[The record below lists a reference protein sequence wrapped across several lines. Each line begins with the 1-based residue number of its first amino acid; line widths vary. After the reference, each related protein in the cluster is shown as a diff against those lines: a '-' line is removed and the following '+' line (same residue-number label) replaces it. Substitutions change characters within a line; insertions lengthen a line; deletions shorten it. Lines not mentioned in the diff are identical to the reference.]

1 MEKPAPKM
9 NKLKNSNVKS
19 AKMTTWNVGVPPKL
33 IKITLSRVWFN
44 TPTLDRG
51 IALWYTR
58 EGGGGHPY

>member
-19 AKMTTWNVGVPPKL
+19 AKMTTWNVGAPPKL

-44 TPTLDRG
+44 TPTLDRVKK
-51 IALWYTR
+51 TC
-58 EGGGGHPY
+58 

>member
-1 MEKPAPKM
+1 MKKPAPKM

-44 TPTLDRG
+44 TPTLDRVKKLAK
-51 IALWYTR
+51 ISN
-58 EGGGGHPY
+58 PP